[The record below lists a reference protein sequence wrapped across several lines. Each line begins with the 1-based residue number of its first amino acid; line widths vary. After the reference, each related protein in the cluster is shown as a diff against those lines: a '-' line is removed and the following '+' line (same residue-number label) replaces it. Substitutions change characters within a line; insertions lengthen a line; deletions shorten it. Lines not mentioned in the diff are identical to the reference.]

1 MLQHLGG
8 TNKGSCKNY
17 GYRELSYSKN
27 SYIITSGNSGSKY
40 NNNERCYWAFYA
52 PGQRTMYIRL
62 RQMEVFNFFTIF
74 CTLHTYVHLVIVLNI
89 LLFQTWNGGDYFQ
102 AFVGT
107 GYGGFYWLYSHTTH
121 TVPWHWYTDT
131 EFLSLFWHS
140 DGHYDLKP
148 GFIAHVYIAGR

>member
-27 SYIITSGNSGSKY
+27 SYYITSGNSGSKY

-62 RQMEVFNFFTIF
+62 RQMEVIF
-74 CTLHTYVHLVIVLNI
+74 LWIFSPGNCLEHSAFSDLEWWRLLPSFCRNRIWRLLLVVFSHYSHSSMGLVHRYWISFLILAQWWTLWSKARVYC
-89 LLFQTWNGGDYFQ
+89 QC
-102 AFVGT
+102 
-107 GYGGFYWLYSHTTH
+107 LYS
-121 TVPWHWYTDT
+121 
-131 EFLSLFWHS
+131 
-140 DGHYDLKP
+140 
-148 GFIAHVYIAGR
+148 R